1 MANIR
6 RPLSLYAEHAGISC
20 EAARKRLRRIGI
32 DYLQPFSFEDAD
44 RKFLES
50 RHAHRTS
57 HIDSTEDLDD
67 IDPETKKH
75 PKFVE
80 SQARRECA
88 RANMA
93 ELEYKRR
100 IGELI
105 LADDVDQEWF
115 RIGRI
120 VRDNLKNIARRLA
133 AQLAAESDQFRCE
146 QMIDEEID
154 RVLETMNEQII
165 NMERVA

>member
-1 MANIR
+1 
-6 RPLSLYAEHAGISC
+6 
-20 EAARKRLRRIGI
+20 
-32 DYLQPFSFEDAD
+32 
-44 RKFLES
+44 
-50 RHAHRTS
+50 
-57 HIDSTEDLDD
+57 
-67 IDPETKKH
+67 
-75 PKFVE
+75 
-80 SQARRECA
+80 
-88 RANMA
+88 MA